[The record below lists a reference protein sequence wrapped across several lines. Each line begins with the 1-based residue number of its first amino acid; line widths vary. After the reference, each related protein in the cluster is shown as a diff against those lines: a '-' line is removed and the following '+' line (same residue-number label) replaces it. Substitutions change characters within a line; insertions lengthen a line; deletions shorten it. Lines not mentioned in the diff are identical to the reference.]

1 MRCVEKKMYYLFNID
16 KSKRWRDTWKKISV
30 NIVLDEKHKHI
41 IFIYDHFINSISL
54 HAAIACEF

>member
-1 MRCVEKKMYYLFNID
+1 MCRKKMYYLFNID

-30 NIVLDEKHKHI
+30 NIVLDEKHI

-54 HAAIACEF
+54 RAAIACEF